1 VSMPIEDQR
10 APVGVER
17 HFQHARFRTVQA
29 GVGKAVPIPIKAAH
43 RFPPVQLT
51 DAALGLR
58 APPTLLV
65 AADEVIE

>member
-1 VSMPIEDQR
+1 MAIEDQR
-10 APVGVER
+10 APVGVKR

-29 GVGKAVPIPIKAAH
+29 GVGKAVAIGVKAAH
-43 RFPPVQLT
+43 RFPPVQFT
-51 DAALGLR
+51 GAPLGLR